1 MTQLPKVCILTAG
14 KGTRMGAMST
24 YLNKALFQLNG
35 RAIVSHI
42 IEKFDGN
49 TQFVIALGYLG
60 EQVVN
65 YLEMAHPNSKFQYVE
80 VDNFDNLGSGPG
92 YSLLCCKS
100 ELNQPFYMVS
110 CDTIWQENDDINQTS
125 QNWLGVSKVKTD
137 DTKNYCNL
145 EISDDAVSNIKD
157 KCTVSEENHSA
168 FIGLAFIKDFKTFFS
183 GLRNNVQVSGEHQ
196 VSNGLKSLIDQN
208 KVKPVEFKWT
218 DVGTEIHYTNAV
230 KQFENF
236 DFSKQEEALYFV
248 DRKVIKFFQDAS
260 ITANRVIRS
269 NANPSVFPKIDNVKD
284 QFYSYRFVEGETL
297 YARNNV
303 DIFKKLISFLDSQL
317 WQKKKAPRDFKE
329 LCHKFYFEKTNARL
343 NKYHKKYPGTDVE
356 NMINGVL
363 VPSAST
369 LLNHLDWSSLTHG
382 VPVFFHGDLQFD
394 NILYSERNKKF
405 VLLDWR
411 QDFAGNVEVGDLYY
425 DLAKIYGGMILNYD
439 LIKLNMF
446 DYEEENGQIYFDFVQ
461 RKSKADFA
469 AILKNYVIG
478 KNLDWNKVET
488 LVGLIYLNMSPLHH
502 FPFDKML
509 YSLGRSMLKT
519 SVRNGTAHA

>member
-1 MTQLPKVCILTAG
+1 MIVG
-14 KGTRMGAMST
+14 S
-24 YLNKALFQLNG
+24 LN
-35 RAIVSHI
+35 
-42 IEKFDGN
+42 E
-49 TQFVIALGYLG
+49 
-60 EQVVN
+60 
-65 YLEMAHPNSKFQYVE
+65 
-80 VDNFDNLGSGPG
+80 
-92 YSLLCCKS
+92 
-100 ELNQPFYMVS
+100 
-110 CDTIWQENDDINQTS
+110 
-125 QNWLGVSKVKTD
+125 
-137 DTKNYCNL
+137 
-145 EISDDAVSNIKD
+145 
-157 KCTVSEENHSA
+157 
-168 FIGLAFIKDFKTFFS
+168 
-183 GLRNNVQVSGEHQ
+183 
-196 VSNGLKSLIDQN
+196 
-208 KVKPVEFKWT
+208 
-218 DVGTEIHYTNAV
+218 
-230 KQFENF
+230 QFENF

-446 DYEEENGQIYFDFVQ
+446 DYEDRLCELMGDDSYFAWADENGI
-461 RKSKADFA
+461 
-469 AILKNYVIG
+469 N
-478 KNLDWNKVET
+478 
-488 LVGLIYLNMSPLHH
+488 
-502 FPFDKML
+502 
-509 YSLGRSMLKT
+509 
-519 SVRNGTAHA
+519 